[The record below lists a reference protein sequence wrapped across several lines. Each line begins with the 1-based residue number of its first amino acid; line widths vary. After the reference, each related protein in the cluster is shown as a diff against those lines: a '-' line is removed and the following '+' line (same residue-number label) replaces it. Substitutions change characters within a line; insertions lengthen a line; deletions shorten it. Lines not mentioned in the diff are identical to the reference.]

1 MAKTQTEADTIGT
14 IEELFHMLFAPRA
27 LYYLRLEN
35 NIPLPGQSIPDD
47 ILATMRSLSADYV
60 WTPNDDGFLLR
71 ISHGDGVLGVVAV
84 DGLAFPAYRQRYL
97 NMALAVSRVCG
108 LAVAN
113 ARNRRRLL
121 EAEKMASLGILVA
134 GVAHE
139 INTPLGVSRATASA
153 LAVKTA
159 GLAEHFSA
167 HTLTQSELTRYFDSA
182 ASGSALL
189 QQNLERIGDL
199 VDTFRQVAVEGKPLR
214 THNLRLRAT
223 LEAVI
228 RSLGERLDPQ
238 RVTVVIHCDPLLEIE
253 GVSADWASIFVNLLS
268 NSLQHGFK
276 GRETGRIEI
285 SMTADTQRLHVEYRD
300 DGNGIGAEGL
310 AHIFDPFFTT
320 DLQNGSGLGMH
331 LVYNLVTHRMAG
343 NIHCDSTPNAGI
355 SFTLSV
361 PLAPGQR

>member
-1 MAKTQTEADTIGT
+1 MVQY
-14 IEELFHMLFAPRA
+14 F
-27 LYYLRLEN
+27 
-35 NIPLPGQSIPDD
+35 S
-47 ILATMRSLSADYV
+47 SL
-60 WTPNDDGFLLR
+60 
-71 ISHGDGVLGVVAV
+71 
-84 DGLAFPAYRQRYL
+84 
-97 NMALAVSRVCG
+97 
-108 LAVAN
+108 
-113 ARNRRRLL
+113 
-121 EAEKMASLGILVA
+121 
-134 GVAHE
+134 
-139 INTPLGVSRATASA
+139 
-153 LAVKTA
+153 
-159 GLAEHFSA
+159 
-167 HTLTQSELTRYFDSA
+167 
-182 ASGSALL
+182 
-189 QQNLERIGDL
+189 L

-276 GRETGRIEI
+276 GKETGRIEI
-285 SMTADTQRLHVEYRD
+285 RMTADTQRLHVEYSD

-331 LVYNLVTHRMAG
+331 LVYNLVTHRMGG